1 MPSKYNA
8 NNFTYPTDEI
18 VIKHYAGQT
27 CWNAEADVQYYRTID
42 WFRITDEVEE

>member
-18 VIKHYAGQT
+18 VIKHYAGYS
-27 CWNAEADVQYYRTID
+27 CWNAEADVQKYRTYG
-42 WFRITDEVEE
+42 WNYITDEVEE